1 MPPSSMAVRL
11 QRLLAVVPYVISH
24 PGTPLPE
31 LSQLFAVGEA
41 DLTTDLNLLFL
52 TGLPPYTPGD
62 MVDVEIEDGRVW
74 IRMADHFSRPVRL
87 SRPEATALYLKGIEL
102 LGASGMPEADALR
115 SALDK
120 LAHGLGPETLG
131 ELKAEIGDPGL
142 PGPLEAVREAVA
154 GLESVEI
161 DYYSASRDEVGAR
174 RIDPEQLFS
183 AIGNWYVV
191 AWDHRTDAERMFRV
205 DRIREVRPTGQRFE
219 PRGLAGL
226 GRELYTPSPE
236 DVMVRLRLR
245 PGARWVAEYYQ
256 MAEVAEKDGSL
267 EVSFPTKDLAWV
279 AKLVLRLAGEA
290 GVLEPPLLRDLA
302 RAAAQEALAGY
313 AEAPAKRPTET

>member
-1 MPPSSMAVRL
+1 VPPSRMAVRL
-11 QRLLAVVPYVISH
+11 QRLLAVVPYVIRH

-31 LSQLFAVGEA
+31 LSQVFGVGEA
-41 DLTTDLNLLFL
+41 DLTADLNLLFL

-87 SRPEATALYLKGIEL
+87 TRAEATALYLKGTEL
-102 LGASGMPEADALR
+102 LGASGLPETDALR

-120 LAHGLGPETLG
+120 LAEGLGPETLG

-154 GLESVEI
+154 AREPVEI

-183 AIGNWYVV
+183 AMGNWYVV
-191 AWDHRTDAERMFRV
+191 AWDHRADAERMFRL
-205 DRIREVRPTGQRFE
+205 DRIREVRPTGERFE

-226 GRELYTPSPE
+226 GRELYTPSPQ
-236 DVMVRLRLR
+236 DVLVRLRLR

-256 MAEVAEKDGSL
+256 MAEATEKDGAM
-267 EVSFPTKDLAWV
+267 EVTFPTKDLAWV
-279 AKLVLRLAGEA
+279 AKLILRLGGEA
-290 GVLEPPLLRDLA
+290 EVLEPSDLRELA
-302 RAAAQEALAGY
+302 RAAAGEALEGY
-313 AEAPAKRPTET
+313 R

>member
-1 MPPSSMAVRL
+1 VPPSRMAVRL
-11 QRLLAVVPYVISH
+11 QRLLAVVPYVIRH

-31 LSQLFAVGEA
+31 LSQVFGVGEA
-41 DLTTDLNLLFL
+41 DLTADLNLLFL

-87 SRPEATALYLKGIEL
+87 TRAEATALYLKGTEL
-102 LGASGMPEADALR
+102 LGASGLPESDALR

-120 LAHGLGPETLG
+120 LAEGLGPESLG

-154 GLESVEI
+154 AMEPVEI

-183 AIGNWYVV
+183 AMGNWYVV
-191 AWDHRTDAERMFRV
+191 AWDHRADAERMFRL
-205 DRIREVRPTGQRFE
+205 DRIREVRPTGERFE

-226 GRELYTPSPE
+226 GRELYTPSPQ
-236 DVMVRLRLR
+236 DVLVRLRLR

-256 MAEVAEKDGSL
+256 MAEATERDGSM
-267 EVSFPTKDLAWV
+267 EVTLPTKDLAWV
-279 AKLVLRLAGEA
+279 AKLILRLGGEA
-290 GVLEPPLLRDLA
+290 EVLEPADLRELA
-302 RAAAQEALAGY
+302 RAAAEEALAGY
-313 AEAPAKRPTET
+313 R

>member
-1 MPPSSMAVRL
+1 MPPSRMAVRL
-11 QRLLAVVPYVISH
+11 QRLLAVVPYVIRH

-31 LSQLFAVGEA
+31 LSQAFGVGEA
-41 DLTTDLNLLFL
+41 DLTADLNLLFL

-87 SRPEATALYLKGIEL
+87 TRAEATALYLRGTEL
-102 LGASGMPEADALR
+102 LGASGQPETDALR

-120 LAHGLGPETLG
+120 LAEGLGPESLG

-154 GLESVEI
+154 AREPVEI
-161 DYYSASRDEVGAR
+161 DYYSASRDEVGVR

-183 AIGNWYVV
+183 AMGNWYVV
-191 AWDHRTDAERMFRV
+191 AWDHRADAERMFRL
-205 DRIREVRPTGQRFE
+205 DRIREVRPTGERFE

-226 GRELYTPSPE
+226 GRELYTPSPQ
-236 DVMVRLRLR
+236 DVLVRLRLR

-256 MAEVAEKDGSL
+256 MAETTERDGSM
-267 EVSFPTKDLAWV
+267 EVTFPTKDLAWV
-279 AKLVLRLAGEA
+279 AKLILRLGGEA
-290 GVLEPPLLRDLA
+290 EVLEPADLLELA
-302 RAAAQEALAGY
+302 RVAAEEALAAY
-313 AEAPAKRPTET
+313 R

>member
-1 MPPSSMAVRL
+1 VPPSRMAVRL
-11 QRLLAVVPYVISH
+11 QRLLAVVPYVIRH

-31 LSQLFAVGEA
+31 LSQVFGVGEA
-41 DLTTDLNLLFL
+41 DLTADLNLLFL

-87 SRPEATALYLKGIEL
+87 TRAEATALYLKGTEL
-102 LGASGMPEADALR
+102 LGASGLPETDALR

-120 LAHGLGPETLG
+120 LAQGLGPETLG

-142 PGPLEAVREAVA
+142 PGPLEAVRGAVA
-154 GLESVEI
+154 AREPVEI

-183 AIGNWYVV
+183 AMGNWYVV
-191 AWDHRTDAERMFRV
+191 AWDHRSDDERLFRV
-205 DRIREVRPTGQRFE
+205 DRMREVRPVGETFE
-219 PRGLAGL
+219 PRGLVGQ
-226 GRELYTPSPE
+226 GRELYTAGPR
-236 DVMVRLRLR
+236 DIRVRLRLG

-256 MAEVAEKDGSL
+256 TDETLERDGKLEVAL
-267 EVSFPTKDLAWV
+267 PTTDLAWM
-279 AKLVLRLAGEA
+279 AKLVLRLGGE
-290 GVLEPPLLRDLA
+290 VQVVEPTELA
-302 RAAAQEALAGY
+302 RLARQVAEETLALY
-313 AEAPAKRPTET
+313 S

>member
-1 MPPSSMAVRL
+1 VPPSRMAVRL

-31 LSQLFAVGEA
+31 LSQVFGVGEA
-41 DLTTDLNLLFL
+41 DLTADLNLLFL

-87 SRPEATALYLKGIEL
+87 TRAEATALYLKGTEL
-102 LGASGMPEADALR
+102 LGASGLPETDALR

-120 LAHGLGPETLG
+120 LAEGLGPEILG

-142 PGPLEAVREAVA
+142 PGPLEAVRDAVA
-154 GLESVEI
+154 AREPVEI

-183 AIGNWYVV
+183 AMGNWYVV
-191 AWDHRTDAERMFRV
+191 AWDHRADAERMFRL
-205 DRIREVRPTGQRFE
+205 DRIREVRPTGERFD

-226 GRELYTPSPE
+226 GRELYTPSPQ
-236 DVMVRLRLR
+236 DVLVRLRLR

-256 MAEVAEKDGSL
+256 MAEATEKDGAM
-267 EVSFPTKDLAWV
+267 EVTFPTKDLAWV
-279 AKLVLRLAGEA
+279 AKLILRLGGEA
-290 GVLEPPLLRDLA
+290 EVLEPSDLRQLA
-302 RAAAQEALAGY
+302 RAAAEEALAGY
-313 AEAPAKRPTET
+313 R

>member
-1 MPPSSMAVRL
+1 VPPSRMAVRL

-31 LSQLFAVGEA
+31 LSQVFGVGEA
-41 DLTTDLNLLFL
+41 DLTADLNLLFL

-87 SRPEATALYLKGIEL
+87 TRAEATALYLKGTEL
-102 LGASGMPEADALR
+102 LGASGLPETDALR

-120 LAHGLGPETLG
+120 LAEGLGPETLG
-131 ELKAEIGDPGL
+131 DLKAEIGDPGL

-154 GLESVEI
+154 AREPVEI

-183 AIGNWYVV
+183 AMGNWYVV
-191 AWDHRTDAERMFRV
+191 AWDHRADAERMFRL
-205 DRIREVRPTGQRFE
+205 DRIREVRPTGERFE

-226 GRELYTPSPE
+226 GRELYTPSPQ
-236 DVMVRLRLR
+236 DVLVRLRLR

-256 MAEVAEKDGSL
+256 MAEATEKDGAM
-267 EVSFPTKDLAWV
+267 EVTFPTKDLAWV
-279 AKLVLRLAGEA
+279 AKLILRLGGEA
-290 GVLEPPLLRDLA
+290 EVLEPSDLRQLA
-302 RAAAQEALAGY
+302 RAAAEEALAGY
-313 AEAPAKRPTET
+313 R